1 METDLIAEWWSRDS
15 GAIDHVLLFQPM
27 MDAALPLCHFT
38 HGWRGVHL
46 NSFITRAN
54 IDADRL
60 HRIAWNVDPFVS
72 NWWENM
78 TSHKIC
84 KFGSQKKK
92 NAITWRKKKKAEKHN
107 KRVEIFSEQKRKKY
121 V

>member
-84 KFGSQKKK
+84 KFGSQKK